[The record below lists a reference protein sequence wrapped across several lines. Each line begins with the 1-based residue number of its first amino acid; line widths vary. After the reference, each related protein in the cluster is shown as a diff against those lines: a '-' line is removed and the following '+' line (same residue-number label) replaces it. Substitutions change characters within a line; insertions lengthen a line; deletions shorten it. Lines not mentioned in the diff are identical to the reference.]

1 LSANCLIDYIVNMHT
16 ECNQVQEH
24 NHQLKPADENKFY
37 INDKLDKSVAGHR
50 DFSINQS
57 PLRQ

>member
-1 LSANCLIDYIVNMHT
+1 MHT
-16 ECNQVQEH
+16 ECNQVQKH